1 VPTPREPISESGA
14 APLRGRDI
22 PPTAGLPLQWRDLLP
37 GGPADLE
44 TRIASWLGVE
54 ALQLECSG
62 TSSLVV
68 ALLTLAR
75 RSARKTVV
83 LPAYTCPLVAL
94 AVHHCGLRP
103 KLCDLAPGHFDFDPA
118 ALEQACDGDTLAV
131 VVTHLAGRVADTA
144 AALRCAARC
153 GAAVVEDAAQALG
166 ARRNGRSVGLDGD
179 IGFFS
184 LAAGKGLS
192 IYEGG
197 LLLARDPALRRELR
211 ATSDRAVG
219 SRPAWELRRSAELLA
234 YAMLYGPRG
243 MRWAYGNPQRAAL
256 RAGDPVRAA
265 GDDFPLDIPI
275 HRVGRWRRGVGAR
288 AARRLPAFLDEAR
301 VRARLRLQRLQA
313 LPGIKVMQDT
323 AGGDGVWPFFMLV
336 LPDAQSRQRALD
348 RLWGAGLG
356 VGPLFVHTLPDY
368 DYLRP
373 IVADAPVPHARDFA
387 ARTLSITNSHWLDD
401 EGFEAICAALASLLE
416 P

>member
-1 VPTPREPISESGA
+1 MPTPRRPAPAPDAARPRGSE
-14 APLRGRDI
+14 I

-37 GGPADLE
+37 GGPVDLE
-44 TRIASWLGVE
+44 TRIASWLGVD

-94 AVHHCGLRP
+94 AVRHCGLRL
-103 KLCDLAPGHFDFDPA
+103 KLCDLAPGHFDLDPA
-118 ALEQACDGDTLAV
+118 ALEQACDDDTLAI
-131 VVTHLAGRVADTA
+131 VVTHLAGRVADTD

-153 GAAVVEDAAQALG
+153 GAAVIEDAAQALG

-211 ATSDRAVG
+211 ATSDCTVG
-219 SRPAWELRRSAELLA
+219 SRPGWELRRSVELLA
-234 YAMLYGPRG
+234 YALLYGPRG
-243 MRWAYGNPQRAAL
+243 MRLAYGNPQRAAL

-265 GDDFPLDIPI
+265 GDDFALDIPI

-288 AARRLPAFLDEAR
+288 AAHRLPAFLDAAAL
-301 VRARLRLQRLQA
+301 RAHRRLQRLQG
-313 LPGIKVMQDT
+313 LPGVQVMRDT
-323 AGGDGVWPFFMLV
+323 AGGDGVWPFFMLL
-336 LPDAQSRQRALD
+336 LPDAQIRQRALD

-356 VGPLFVHTLPDY
+356 VSPLFVHALPDY

-387 ARTLSITNSHWLDD
+387 ARTLSISNSHWLDD
-401 EGFEAICAALASLLE
+401 ERFEAICQALASLLA

>member
-1 VPTPREPISESGA
+1 VPTPRLAAGA
-14 APLRGRDI
+14 HGRDI
-22 PPTAGLPLQWRDLLP
+22 PPTAGLPLRWNDLLP

-44 TRIASWLGVE
+44 ARIASWLGTP

-68 ALLTLAR
+68 SLLTLAR
-75 RSARKTVV
+75 RSPRKTVI

-94 AVHHCGLRP
+94 AVHHCGLRL
-103 KLCDLAPGHFDFDPA
+103 KLCDLAPGHFDLDPA
-118 ALEQACDGDTLAV
+118 ALEAACDDDTLAI
-131 VVTHLAGRVADTA
+131 VVTHLAGRVADTS

-153 GAAVVEDAAQALG
+153 GAAVIEDAAQALG
-166 ARRNGRSVGLDGD
+166 ARRDGRSVGLDGD

-197 LLLARDPALRRELR
+197 LLLARDPALRDELR
-211 ATSDRAVG
+211 ATSARAVG
-219 SRPAWELRRSAELLA
+219 SRPGWEARRSLELLA
-234 YAMLYGPRG
+234 YALLYGPRG
-243 MRWAYGNPQRAAL
+243 MRLAYGNPQRAAL

-265 GDDFPLDIPI
+265 GDDFSLDIPI

-288 AARRLPAFLDEAR
+288 AARRLPAFLDDAR
-301 VRARLRLQRLQA
+301 DRALRRLGRLRD
-313 LPGIKVMQDT
+313 LPGVRVMQDT
-323 AGGDGVWPFFMLV
+323 AGGDGVWPFFMLL
-336 LPDAQSRQRALD
+336 LPDAQTRQRALD

-368 DYLRP
+368 GYLRP

-387 ARTLSITNSHWLDD
+387 ARALSITNSHWLDD
-401 EGFEAICAALASLLE
+401 ERFEAICATLAALLAA
-416 P
+416 

>member
-1 VPTPREPISESGA
+1 MPTPRLAAGA
-14 APLRGRDI
+14 HGRDI
-22 PPTAGLPLQWRDLLP
+22 PPTAGLPLRWSDLLP

-44 TRIASWLGVE
+44 TSLAAWLGVD

-68 ALLTLAR
+68 SLLTLAR
-75 RSARKTVV
+75 RSSRKTVV

-94 AVHHCGLRP
+94 AVHHCGLRL
-103 KLCDLAPGHFDFDPA
+103 KLCDLAPGHFDLDPD
-118 ALEQACDGDTLAV
+118 ALEAACDGDTLAI
-131 VVTHLAGRVADTA
+131 VVTHLAGRVADTD

-153 GAAVVEDAAQALG
+153 GAAVIEDAAQALG

-197 LLLARDPALRRELR
+197 LLLARDPALRDELR
-211 ATSDRAVG
+211 ATSARTVG
-219 SRPAWELRRSAELLA
+219 RRPGWEARRSLELLA
-234 YAMLYGPRG
+234 YALLYGPRG
-243 MRWAYGNPQRAAL
+243 MRLAYGNPQRAAL

-288 AARRLPAFLDEAR
+288 AARRLPAFLDDA
-301 VRARLRLQRLQA
+301 RARARRRLERLQG
-313 LPGIKVMQDT
+313 LPGVRVMQDT
-323 AGGDGVWPFFMLV
+323 AGGDGVWPFFMLL
-336 LPDAQSRQRALD
+336 LPDAQSRRLALD

-401 EGFEAICAALASLLE
+401 ERFEVICASLAASL
-416 P
+416 PSP